1 MTILIIIL
9 ILLVGAHI
17 MNFISVACGCFLAD
31 FEDLIANLF
40 WPVFLPIALFRRFIL
55 KK

>member
-9 ILLVGAHI
+9 ILLVGAHV
-17 MNFISVACGCFLAD
+17 MNFISVACGGYLMD
-31 FEDLIANLF
+31 FEDLITNLF
-40 WPVFLPIALFRRFIL
+40 WPVLLPVALFRRFIL

>member
-1 MTILIIIL
+1 MTIFIIIL
-9 ILLVGAHI
+9 IYLIGAHV
-17 MNFISVACGCFLAD
+17 MNFISVACGGYLMD

-40 WPVFLPIALFRRFIL
+40 WPVFLPIAFFRRFIL